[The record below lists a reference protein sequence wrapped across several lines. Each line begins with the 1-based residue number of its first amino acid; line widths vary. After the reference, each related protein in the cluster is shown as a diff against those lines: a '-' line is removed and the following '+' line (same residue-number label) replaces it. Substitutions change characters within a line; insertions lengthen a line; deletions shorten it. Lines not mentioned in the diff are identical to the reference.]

1 MKHKTEGRAC
11 ARARQADNCEG
22 GGEHMNHVP
31 GCMRLA
37 GWASYMVTVFAVL
50 GVWMGT
56 GWAIEV
62 NLDVA
67 AAQKA
72 IEEGKK
78 MDMKTVPTRFG
89 ADLTKDICGGGGEI
103 RTKSVTLNRLG
114 GVIAAN
120 PEKAEQ
126 DKAKI
131 DENIAKILDSK
142 VLKIAFDF
150 CGDTQDFAEDSQA
163 TLEQDG
169 KQIKGEMAKPDKAK
183 KNAEGPAFRGK
194 VAASFPYGAFDPNK
208 MTKITLYPK
217 VGDAMSWDVDFSK
230 IK

>member
-1 MKHKTEGRAC
+1 
-11 ARARQADNCEG
+11 
-22 GGEHMNHVP
+22 MNHVL
-31 GCMRLA
+31 GGRRLA
-37 GWASYMVTVFAVL
+37 GWATHAVAVVFL
-50 GVWMGT
+50 LSLGT
-56 GWAIEV
+56 GTGSAIEV
-62 NLDVA
+62 NLDQA

-78 MDMKTVPTRFG
+78 MDMKTVSTRFG
-89 ADLTKDICGGGGEI
+89 ADLSKDLCGGGGEI
-103 RTKSVTLNRLG
+103 RTKTVTLNRLG
-114 GVIAAN
+114 GAIAAN

-126 DKAKI
+126 DKAQI
-131 DENIAKILDSK
+131 DQQINKILDSK

-150 CGDTQDFAEDSQA
+150 CGDTADFADDAQA

-194 VAASFPYGAFDPNK
+194 IAASFPYGAFDPNK
-208 MTKITLYPK
+208 LTKVTLYPK
-217 VGDAMSWDVDFSK
+217 VGEAMSFEVDFSK